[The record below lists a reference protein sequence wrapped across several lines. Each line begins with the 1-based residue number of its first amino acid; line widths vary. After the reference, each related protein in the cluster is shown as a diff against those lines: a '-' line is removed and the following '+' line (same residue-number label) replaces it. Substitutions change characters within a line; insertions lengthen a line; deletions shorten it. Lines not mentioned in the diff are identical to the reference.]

1 MVARARP
8 VVRFEEP
15 SRSPI
20 SFDMPIIDII
30 SSQCSS
36 VRGPAL
42 LKIEKNETIEL
53 DHGLEQH
60 EMMI

>member
-20 SFDMPIIDII
+20 SFDMPIIVII
-30 SSQCSS
+30 LSQCSS
-36 VRGPAL
+36 IRGPAL
-42 LKIEKNETIEL
+42 LKIEKMKRLNLTT
-53 DHGLEQH
+53 DWNSTR
-60 EMMI
+60 